1 MERIKYMLNGERV
14 VKQTGGYRTYIDGPL
29 TDTITQEY
37 IEDEGIKELLLEI
50 QYQKTVSEESQ
61 ETLLKAYNN
70 ATQDIQ
76 QYKQQIDEA
85 IKFLNEYTISEP
97 LNEVSSGLFISG
109 MEEPEF
115 LWKLYNILSKL
126 KERDEK

>member
-1 MERIKYMLNGERV
+1 MEDLNW
-14 VKQTGGYRTYIDGPL
+14 RTRCYSL
-29 TDTITQEY
+29 
-37 IEDEGIKELLLEI
+37 
-50 QYQKTVSEESQ
+50 
-61 ETLLKAYNN
+61 
-70 ATQDIQ
+70 QDINNQLERQLQ

-126 KERDEK
+126 KEKDVE